1 MGGSDDENGNQDNV
15 EHSISG
21 PTTNKIFALL
31 LLLLWIFKTK
41 VFWGVLLI
49 VLSQE
54 TRNG

>member
-21 PTTNKIFALL
+21 PTTNTIFALLL

-41 VFWGVLLI
+41 VFEGFF
-49 VLSQE
+49 
-54 TRNG
+54 

>member
-31 LLLLWIFKTK
+31 LLLLLLLLLWIFKTK
-41 VFWGVLLI
+41 VFEGFF
-49 VLSQE
+49 
-54 TRNG
+54 